1 MKKPEKSPWRTQLP
15 EHLPKESLWVELVTK
30 KSLDGQVTDLK
41 SQLPISYPK
50 ENLWGNIEKSL
61 NKRKTFVL
69 WSRIVSVAAI
79 LVVGLWGAIALFNP
93 TSPTETVYLTTEIS
107 QDFEQSTPEIQPI
120 LILKTE
126 EDIRLETRNENQTL
140 QIKPIEKIEILEIEN
155 AEPFQ
160 VEIPLPEIFFAEV
173 DRRNEE
179 SDGLPDT
186 TYKGK
191 KTIAITWDEQPI
203 RIKIDGFDI
212 ELTEKEIQVIKE
224 LENRKKG
231 KFNVHINALTA
242 RLYEK

>member
-1 MKKPEKSPWRTQLP
+1 MKNPEKSPWKTQLP

-41 SQLPISYPK
+41 FQLPISYPK

-93 TSPTETVYLTTEIS
+93 TSPTETDYLTTEIS
-107 QDFEQSTPEIQPI
+107 QDFGESTPEIKPI
-120 LILKTE
+120 SVPKS
-126 EDIRLETRNENQTL
+126 EDNTKPNTSNQNSTL
-140 QIKPIEKIEILEIEN
+140 QINPITEIEIPELEN
-155 AEPFQ
+155 VDLFQ
-160 VEIPLPEIFFAEV
+160 FEIPLPEIFFTEIENRTEKIEAF
-173 DRRNEE
+173 
-179 SDGLPDT
+179 SDT
-186 TYKGK
+186 IYKGQ
-191 KTIAITWDEQPI
+191 KTIAISWDEQPK
-203 RIKIDGFDI
+203 RIKIEGFHI
-212 ELTEKEIQVIKE
+212 ELTEKEIQLLKE

>member
-1 MKKPEKSPWRTQLP
+1 MKNQKKYPWKNHLP
-15 EHLPKESLWVELVTK
+15 EHLPNETLWENMSAK
-30 KSLDGQVTDLK
+30 KSLDGQISDLK
-41 SQLPISYPK
+41 SQLPLAYPK
-50 ENLWGNIEKSL
+50 EDLWRNIEKSL
-61 NKRKTFVL
+61 NKRRTFVL
-69 WSRIVSVAAI
+69 LSRIISVAAV
-79 LVVGLWGAIALFNP
+79 LLFGLWGATALFN
-93 TSPTETVYLTTEIS
+93 TSEPKDTLYLTTEIS

-191 KTIAITWDEQPI
+191 KTIAISWDEQPI
-203 RIKIDGFDI
+203 RIKIEGFHI
-212 ELTEKEIQVIKE
+212 ELTEKEIQLLKE